1 MPAHRG
7 TAARMARFIVR
18 QHCTVFWL
26 SLLCILLLGVSA
38 IMVMREDSKTLRGS
52 SSIMAERTVYDWT
65 VDSDPQRDRDMVES
79 AQDTA
84 LPLTTELQNVPERS
98 QPADDDTRLTIA
110 YYARHVSSA
119 WTPAALQ
126 QMCQIE
132 NVVLGT
138 PGYDRV
144 CRTST
149 NATLNCTEPTESV
162 VSLFYP
168 GSYNGGGVRD
178 CVLLDSAD
186 VAATAATLY
195 SFGNSTDTA
204 VSARFGFYMSRDTFS
219 SEPPVTDATRSTF
232 TFGAPLAGFDSAQ
245 DREDEQLDLID
256 DFVLEVEARLFD
268 HFNMKR
274 TFFRSAYRTAAT

>member
-1 MPAHRG
+1 
-7 TAARMARFIVR
+7 
-18 QHCTVFWL
+18 
-26 SLLCILLLGVSA
+26 
-38 IMVMREDSKTLRGS
+38 
-52 SSIMAERTVYDWT
+52 MAERTEYDWT
-65 VDSDPQRDRDMVES
+65 VESIPQTDRDMVES

-98 QPADDDTRLTIA
+98 QRADDKTRLTIA
-110 YYARHVSSA
+110 YYARQGATSV

-126 QMCQIE
+126 EMCHIE

-138 PGYDRV
+138 PGYDQV
-144 CRTST
+144 CRTSI

-168 GSYNGGGVRD
+168 GSYSGGMRD
-178 CVLLDSAD
+178 CVLLDSGD
-186 VAATAATLY
+186 VAAMAAMLY
-195 SFGNSTDTA
+195 SYGNSTDTA
-204 VSARFGFYMSRDTFS
+204 ISGRYGFYMSRDTFS
-219 SEPPVTDATRSTF
+219 YEPPMTDATRSTF

-245 DREDEQLDLID
+245 DREDEQQDLID
-256 DFVLEVEARLFD
+256 DFVLEVEAALFD